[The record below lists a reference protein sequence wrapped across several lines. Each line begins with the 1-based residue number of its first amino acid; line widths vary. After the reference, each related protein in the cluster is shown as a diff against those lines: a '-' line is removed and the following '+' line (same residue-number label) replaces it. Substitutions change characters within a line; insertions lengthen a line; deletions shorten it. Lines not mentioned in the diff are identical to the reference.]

1 MSNEVSNGQ
10 FSHRGRQYKLFRLK
24 PNGDYYIKIQKDGVR
39 KQRSLKTPMLPDARK
54 AAKELIDEIL
64 LSKTGWSPAIP
75 ATTLHRVFQK
85 YRHIGSAHGLSPRTV
100 EQNISEV
107 RKVVGREID
116 PKTVSLSLLTGR
128 TVRDFFDR
136 EFAKI
141 DVGDEV
147 ARQKKLRSIRSS
159 LRQARSVFKEDG
171 VKRYRDAG
179 MEIPDL
185 SEFRKEKVARP
196 QDAPHLQVED
206 GVFEN
211 IETAAGKLPQSR
223 AHIRICHLLAKTTLR
238 RGEVQRAEWKWIVQ
252 LDGQPVFRLNANQKG
267 KRPTDIP
274 IDPDIYRELCE
285 WQKEGHDFQYVLPPN
300 GWYKERCGYT
310 CKEYDRWLRE
320 CGLNTEH
327 TFHEVRAWSLHK
339 IRERYGMEVAQ
350 RIGRHTN
357 PATTQNHYTGL
368 KNIPRDFKLA

>member
-1 MSNEVSNGQ
+1 M
-10 FSHRGRQYKLFRLK
+10 FRLK

-85 YRHIGSAHGLSPRTV
+85 YRHIGSAHGLSSRTV

-159 LRQARSVFKEDG
+159 LRQARSVFKEDW

-185 SEFRKEKVARP
+185 SDFR
-196 QDAPHLQVED
+196 
-206 GVFEN
+206 
-211 IETAAGKLPQSR
+211 
-223 AHIRICHLLAKTTLR
+223 
-238 RGEVQRAEWKWIVQ
+238 
-252 LDGQPVFRLNANQKG
+252 
-267 KRPTDIP
+267 
-274 IDPDIYRELCE
+274 
-285 WQKEGHDFQYVLPPN
+285 
-300 GWYKERCGYT
+300 
-310 CKEYDRWLRE
+310 
-320 CGLNTEH
+320 
-327 TFHEVRAWSLHK
+327 
-339 IRERYGMEVAQ
+339 
-350 RIGRHTN
+350 
-357 PATTQNHYTGL
+357 
-368 KNIPRDFKLA
+368 